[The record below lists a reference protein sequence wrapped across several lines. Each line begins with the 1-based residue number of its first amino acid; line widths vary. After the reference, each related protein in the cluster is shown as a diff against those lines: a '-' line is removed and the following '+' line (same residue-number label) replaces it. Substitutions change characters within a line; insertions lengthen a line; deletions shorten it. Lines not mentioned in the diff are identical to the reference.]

1 MNDNI
6 LVTIL
11 FTSLIWI
18 LIAIAIYIFYSKKN
32 QKTLLESN
40 EKSQAANQ
48 VFAEKLEGL
57 LSDKNDEL
65 RESYDSG
72 YTEASEKKGFSVQI
86 IPWTEQIDS
95 SSFFKNK
102 KSVKIGY
109 KYQLFSQGLP
119 CLQPHIMIVEEMSMD
134 KLNEENIDRAF
145 NNLELAMNNIPNAG
159 NLAVKIL
166 GNSRDLAGGLLK
178 LTQGKK

>member
-1 MNDNI
+1 MDD
-6 LVTIL
+6 TIL
-11 FTSLIWI
+11 LVVLITSLIWI
-18 LIAIAIYIFYSKKN
+18 LISGAIYAFFTKRT
-32 QKTLLESN
+32 QKTLLDSN
-40 EKSQAANQ
+40 EKLRVLNRD
-48 VFAEKLEGL
+48 FAERLEGIL
-57 LSDKNDEL
+57 KNKNEEVRTSYELGYSD
-65 RESYDSG
+65 
-72 YTEASEKKGFSVQI
+72 ASEKKGFSVQI

-102 KSVKIGY
+102 KAVKIGY

-119 CLQPHIMIVEEMSMD
+119 CLQPHIIVVEELIVD

-166 GNSRDLAGGLLK
+166 GNSKQLAGGLLK
-178 LTQGKK
+178 LVKKTK